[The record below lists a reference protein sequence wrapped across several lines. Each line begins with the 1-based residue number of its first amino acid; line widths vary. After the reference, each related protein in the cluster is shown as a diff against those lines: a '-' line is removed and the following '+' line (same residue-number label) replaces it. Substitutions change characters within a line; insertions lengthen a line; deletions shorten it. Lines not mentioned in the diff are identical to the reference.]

1 MRLKR
6 AQFNWI
12 RSSALYPIRL
22 TYEAV
27 KYVSK
32 KIEKKNKIENEVV

>member
-6 AQFNWI
+6 ARFNWI

-22 TYEAV
+22 TYEVV
-27 KYVSK
+27 KYVSEK
-32 KIEKKNKIENEVV
+32 MEKKKIENEVV